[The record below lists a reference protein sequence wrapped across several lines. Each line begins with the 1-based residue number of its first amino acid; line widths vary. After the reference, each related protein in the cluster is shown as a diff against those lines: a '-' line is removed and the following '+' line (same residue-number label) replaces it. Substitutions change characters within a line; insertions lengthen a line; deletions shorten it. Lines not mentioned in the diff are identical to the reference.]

1 MLSSKF
7 LQSYMRRLPAV
18 EKLLQSA
25 EITKVQD
32 RFPRSV
38 LVKVI
43 QDILEEK
50 RSIIRQAASEAELA
64 HLDFSEGVIAAEVLL
79 RVKEKTALNLR
90 PVINATGVLLHTNL
104 GRAPLPKAAI
114 EAIQQVGA
122 SFSNLELSL
131 KTGKRSSRFEHLED
145 LICQVTGA
153 EAALVV
159 NNNAGAVFLALNTLA
174 AGKDVI
180 VSRGELVEI
189 GGSFRI
195 PEVMAKS
202 GARLVEVG
210 TTNKCHPRDYR
221 DAVKDNTALFLK
233 VHTSNY
239 KILGFTTAVPL
250 GSLVKLSKEFGLHVM
265 EDLGSGVLVDLSR
278 YGLPYEP
285 TVQDSVASGAD
296 IVTFSG
302 DKLLGGPQAGIIVG
316 SKRDV
321 DAIKSNQLAR
331 ALRVDKFTLA
341 ALEATLR
348 LYLDERT
355 ALREIPILRM
365 LTTTTEELEQR
376 AKGLLERVSAV
387 VDKDFKLGI
396 LNKKARVG
404 GGSLPLVSLP
414 SCQVFMEP
422 ARINAG
428 ALAAKL
434 RRADIPV
441 IARVHKNQVLLD
453 LRSVMENEDEQM
465 LAGIESLF

>member
-1 MLSSKF
+1 MSSKY

-18 EKLLQSA
+18 EKLLQSD
-25 EITKVQD
+25 ELTGIQD
-32 RFPRSV
+32 QYPRSV
-38 LVKVI
+38 LVKAI
-43 QDILEEK
+43 QDILDEK
-50 RSIIRQAASEAELA
+50 RTIIRQAASEAELE
-64 HLDFSEGVIAAEVLL
+64 HLDFSTATVAVEVLQ

-104 GRAPLPKAAI
+104 GRAPLAKSAI
-114 EAIQQVGA
+114 EAIEQVGA

-131 KTGKRSSRFEHLED
+131 KTGKRSSRFEHLEE

-174 AGKDVI
+174 AGKAVI

-221 DAVKDNTALFLK
+221 SAVTEDTALFLK

-239 KILGFTTAVPL
+239 KILGFTAAVPL
-250 GSLVKLSKEFGLHVM
+250 GSLVKLSREFGLPVM

-285 TVQDSVASGAD
+285 TVQDSVTSGAD
-296 IVTFSG
+296 VVTFSG

-316 SKRDV
+316 SKGYI

-348 LYLDERT
+348 LYLDEST
-355 ALREIPILRM
+355 ALKEIPILRM
-365 LTTTTEELEQR
+365 LTTKTGELEQR
-376 AKGLLERVSAV
+376 AAGLLERISQM
-387 VDKDFKLGI
+387 VDNDIKLGT
-396 LNKKARVG
+396 LNEKARVG

-414 SCQVFMEP
+414 SCQVFMES

-428 ALAAKL
+428 ALAARL

-453 LRSVMENEDEQM
+453 LRSVMEDEDEQL
-465 LAGIESLF
+465 LAAIQSIF